1 MNLQSKLSKLIDIEK
16 ESLTLKTNVLITILN
31 FLAKFNNLAPHYF
44 EVIEIFPIYDDC
56 IQIELIVKNVY
67 FEIEI
72 FENVQNIYIENI
84 TNDKSDDFDL
94 SVSGDNLAYVVFS
107 LIKMYELLI
116 D

>member
-1 MNLQSKLSKLIDIEK
+1 MNLQSKLSKIIDIEK
-16 ESLTLKTNVLITILN
+16 ESFTLKTNVLITLLN
-31 FLAKFNNLAPHYF
+31 FLVKFNNLSPHYF
-44 EVIEIFPIYDDC
+44 ELIEIFPIYDDC
-56 IQIELIVKNVY
+56 VQIELIVKNVY

-72 FENVQNIYIENI
+72 FENVQNIYIGNVM
-84 TNDKSDDFDL
+84 NDKSDDFDL

>member
-16 ESLTLKTNVLITILN
+16 ESLTLKTNVFITILN
-31 FLAKFNNLAPHYF
+31 FLVKFNNLAPHYF

-72 FENVQNIYIENI
+72 FENVQNIYIENVM
-84 TNDKSDDFDL
+84 NDKSDDFDL
-94 SVSGDNLAYVVFS
+94 SVSGDNLAYVVFFFF
-107 LIKMYELLI
+107 LMYELLI